1 MLPCPHRRA
10 AQSIDKAG
18 FDWRERS
25 SDKWV
30 EESEM
35 VLFTLYSNVGRH
47 ASRQKCKYV
56 TKHMNSRLPDC
67 KLNFCLKRLKRNV
80 IFNPR
85 LCLKEPSNGISLSKT
100 RAHQPWGARSV
111 CAACKITFVI
121 VFIIP
126 EHISSRIARDMYVCL
141 ERNEDRTRQVD
152 LQTRMP
158 KSLHFSGCDILWLPY
173 CSNAREGWWPGNA
186 RKDREDTDTQ
196 LGFNESVRVHHLHC
210 STILHTDT
218 DLSCKE
224 SVPVYCKQCTLC
236 FECLCAVL
244 VVFVWAL
251 HENSQQMPTA
261 RKPHIAGRRSTS
273 KCIWFCQLW
282 GDLI

>member
-56 TKHMNSRLPDC
+56 TKHMNSRLQNC

-152 LQTRMP
+152 LHTRMP
-158 KSLHFSGCDILWLPY
+158 KSSLHATSCDSHIAPMQGKAGDQETHGRTERTQTRNWASMKVSVFTICTALQY
-173 CSNAREGWWPGNA
+173 CTQTQIWAA
-186 RKDREDTDTQ
+186 RKVS
-196 LGFNESVRVHHLHC
+196 LCIANSAHC
-210 STILHTDT
+210 V
-218 DLSCKE
+218 LSAC
-224 SVPVYCKQCTLC
+224 VQCSL
-236 FECLCAVL
+236 CLCE
-244 VVFVWAL
+244 
-251 HENSQQMPTA
+251 HCMRIP
-261 RKPHIAGRRSTS
+261 S
-273 KCIWFCQLW
+273 KCPRPGSHTLLGGGVRASVSDSDNFEVT
-282 GDLI
+282 